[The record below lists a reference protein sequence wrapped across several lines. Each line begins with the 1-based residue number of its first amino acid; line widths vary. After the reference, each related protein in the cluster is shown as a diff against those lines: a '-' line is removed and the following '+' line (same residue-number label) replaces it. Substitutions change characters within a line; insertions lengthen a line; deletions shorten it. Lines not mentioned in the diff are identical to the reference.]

1 MDGVLAVYEKKE
13 KVLSKTNFWVGFS
26 VGRGGERSV
35 IFFSP

>member
-13 KVLSKTNFWVGFS
+13 KVLSKTKFWVGFS
-26 VGRGGERSV
+26 VGRGGERRV